1 MQPKAFLKEAQKEM
15 EGKGFDVPYLNTVIK
30 IENNDIWEED
40 SVESYAFR

>member
-30 IENNDIWEED
+30 IESNDFGGEG
-40 SVESYAFR
+40 SHESYDFK